1 MKGPAEP
8 RRYTDMTEEE
18 RIEEAD
24 RIAVSDWLEEQT
36 KSLPD
41 IRKKQKIR
49 NFKTVLDEL
58 LERLSRIE
66 EEIK

>member
-1 MKGPAEP
+1 MKGPIEP

-18 RIEEAD
+18 RIETAD
-24 RIAVSDWLEEQT
+24 RVAVSEWLEEQT

-41 IRKKQKIR
+41 SRKKQKIK

-58 LERLSRIE
+58 LERFRE
-66 EEIK
+66 EERRK